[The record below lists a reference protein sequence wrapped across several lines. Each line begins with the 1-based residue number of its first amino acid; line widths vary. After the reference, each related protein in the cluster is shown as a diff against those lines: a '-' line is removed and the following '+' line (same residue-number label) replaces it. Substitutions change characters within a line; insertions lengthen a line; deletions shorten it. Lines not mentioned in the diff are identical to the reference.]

1 MFSASEEQ
9 LEILVHP
16 ESIIHSMV
24 QYCDGSVLAQ
34 LGQPDMR
41 TPIAYGLGYPERINA
56 GVERLDFSQLQSLN
70 FEPANPRRF
79 PAIALA
85 QSAMAAG
92 GTAPA
97 ILNAANEIAVDAF
110 LAEQLGFL
118 AITDLID
125 AVLQQQE
132 VNSASDIETV
142 IAADKQARATANQ
155 WLQEHRA

>member
-1 MFSASEEQ
+1 
-9 LEILVHP
+9 
-16 ESIIHSMV
+16 
-24 QYCDGSVLAQ
+24 
-34 LGQPDMR
+34 MR

-70 FEPANPRRF
+70 FEPANPLRF
-79 PAIALA
+79 PAITLA

-110 LAEQLGFL
+110 LSEQLGFL

-132 VNSASDIETV
+132 VISASDIETV
-142 IAADKQARATANQ
+142 IAADKQARAIADQ
-155 WLQEHRA
+155 WLREHRA

>member
-1 MFSASEEQ
+1 
-9 LEILVHP
+9 
-16 ESIIHSMV
+16 
-24 QYCDGSVLAQ
+24 
-34 LGQPDMR
+34 
-41 TPIAYGLGYPERINA
+41 
-56 GVERLDFSQLQSLN
+56 
-70 FEPANPRRF
+70 
-79 PAIALA
+79 
-85 QSAMAAG
+85 
-92 GTAPA
+92 APA

-142 IAADKQARATANQ
+142 IAADKQARAIANL